1 MHFQVKNTLKS
12 NYNDTLK
19 KKKIYSTTK
28 AWITAYIKKK
38 FVVCILTLN
47 YTVRFNSDVL
57 FSLCWIM
64 KPATVFPLLIL
75 NL

>member
-38 FVVCILTLN
+38 IRGLH
-47 YTVRFNSDVL
+47 FNIKL
-57 FSLCWIM
+57 YGAFQ
-64 KPATVFPLLIL
+64 
-75 NL
+75 